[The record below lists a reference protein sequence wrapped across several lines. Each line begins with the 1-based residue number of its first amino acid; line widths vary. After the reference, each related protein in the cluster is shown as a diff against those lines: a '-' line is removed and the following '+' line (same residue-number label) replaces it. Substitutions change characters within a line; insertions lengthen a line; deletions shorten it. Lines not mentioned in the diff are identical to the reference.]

1 MNKPFEYSRSGEIK
15 WRTRSNSIRISPLIH
30 PQLIRLALP
39 AGYLFFFQFFLH
51 QGFFQGFFQ
60 GFSSKDTFKD
70 TLKDPPPKRRIG
82 ATAAASGSGFYPD
95 SRISYRPPSIL
106 ID

>member
-1 MNKPFEYSRSGEIK
+1 MAYPLQFHPHFTANPSATHPLSPAG
-15 WRTRSNSIRISPLIH
+15 RIS
-30 PQLIRLALP
+30 
-39 AGYLFFFQFFLH
+39 FFLSI
-51 QGFFQGFFQ
+51 FPPSRILSRILLQGFFQ
-60 GFSSKDTFKD
+60 GFSSKDAFKD